1 MRLIEV
7 VVDVGH
13 IDTIKGIAEHHDIID
28 CWSIQGYEEDRCI
41 VRMLVEPDKQ
51 QTVLDAVQNVI
62 ATSDNARIV
71 ILPVEATLP
80 RPEQEANTEQAS
92 KIARTREEL
101 YQNIQNGA
109 QLNSNYLL
117 MVVFST
123 IVATIGLLENNVA
136 VIIGAMVIAP
146 LLGPNIALSFA
157 TSIGDTQFIW
167 KSLKTN
173 IIGILIALG
182 IAIVI
187 GYFWQLE
194 IPNINNEILSRT
206 VVGLDVVVLALASGA
221 AAVLSLTSGT
231 ASALVGVM
239 VSVALLPPT
248 VTLGLMLGTGL
259 WDLAMGAGL
268 LLSVNIVCVNLAS
281 KLVFLFKGVKPRTW
295 LGKQK
300 AKQSM
305 TVYIT
310 VWVIALTLLVVLM
323 NIYKKIT

>member
-7 VVDVGH
+7 IVDVGH
-13 IDTIKGIAEHHDIID
+13 IDTIKGIAEQHEIID

-41 VRMLVEPDKQ
+41 VRMLVEPEKQ

-62 ATSDNARIV
+62 ATSEKSRVV

-80 RPEQEANTEQAS
+80 RPDYDASTEQAS

-101 YQNIQNGA
+101 YQNIQNGT

-167 KSLKTN
+167 KSFKTN
-173 IIGILIALG
+173 IIGLFIALS
-182 IAIVI
+182 IALVI

-194 IPNINNEILSRT
+194 ALNSEIQSRT
-206 VVGLDVVVLALASGA
+206 VVGLEVVVLALASGA

-248 VTLGLMLGTGL
+248 VTLGLMLSTGS

-281 KLVFLFKGVKPRTW
+281 KLVFLFIGVKPRTW

-305 TVYIT
+305 TVYIA
-310 VWVIALTLLVVLM
+310 VWVFALTLLVVLI
-323 NIYKKIT
+323 NIYERLHS

>member
-7 VVDVGH
+7 VVDGGH
-13 IDTIKGIAEHHDIID
+13 LDTIKGIAEQHGIID
-28 CWSIQGYEEDRCI
+28 YWSIQGYEEERCI
-41 VRMLVEPDKQ
+41 VRMLVGPEKQ
-51 QTVLDAVQNVI
+51 QIVLDAVQNAVI
-62 ATSDNARIV
+62 TSDNARVV

-80 RPEQEANTEQAS
+80 RPEQDATSEQAS

-123 IVATIGLLENNVA
+123 IVAAIGLLENNVA
-136 VIIGAMVIAP
+136 VIISAMVIAP

-157 TSIGDTQFIW
+157 TSIGDSQLIW
-167 KSLKTN
+167 KSFKTN
-173 IIGILIALG
+173 VIGIFIALLISLIIGYLWHIENL
-182 IAIVI
+182 
-187 GYFWQLE
+187 
-194 IPNINNEILSRT
+194 NSEILART
-206 VVGLDVVVLALASGA
+206 VVGLDIVLLALASGA
-221 AAVLSLTSGT
+221 AAVLSLTSGA

-268 LLSVNIVCVNLAS
+268 LLSVNIVCVNLSS
-281 KLVFLFKGVKPRTW
+281 KMVFLFKGVKPRRW
-295 LGKQK
+295 LEKQK

-310 VWVIALTLLVVLM
+310 VWLIALILLVVLM
-323 NIYKKIT
+323 KLYERIAI